1 MKQAGTGGDIQL
13 LGGSLLIIGTAD
25 LVFLDE
31 STSENRPTPA
41 PQELL

>member
-13 LGGSLLIIGTAD
+13 LGGPLLIIGTAD
-25 LVFLDE
+25 LVFIDE
-31 STSENRPTPA
+31 STSEHRPIPA

>member
-13 LGGSLLIIGTAD
+13 PGGSLPIIGTAD
-25 LVFLDE
+25 LVFIDE
-31 STSENRPTPA
+31 STFENKPTAA